1 MGWNEFV
8 VDVRG
13 LQRLKFANGMELS
26 KRERGSVLVYL
37 YPPILSPCFVFSCF
51 FSAKKGTSGSK
62 KGTSG
67 SGQHGRTKNRL
78 RRKTKFQTHSSENL
92 WVTSG
97 RSEYFWWGLHRG
109 YNFYLNRHFRDFS
122 DPNNCET
129 LTVHKAIMAA
139 KSPNREH
146 NDNTQSHHE
155 NKPWRTAPTQ

>member
-1 MGWNEFV
+1 MGAGSCGLAL
-8 VDVRG
+8 RG
-13 LQRLKFANGMELS
+13 
-26 KRERGSVLVYL
+26 
-37 YPPILSPCFVFSCF
+37 F
-51 FSAKKGTSGSK
+51 FSLWLILTSSRCKGGS
-62 KGTSG
+62 TFSTLFASSTMAVERWISG
-67 SGQHGRTKNRL
+67 SGQHGRTKNQL

-146 NDNTQSHHE
+146 NDNTQSHHD